1 MVSGSQTGACVVGL
15 RQDMEPRVKKGK
27 SSRDEGEKW
36 ERAQSYLGLEEN
48 FMGNSK
54 FILSMLS

>member
-1 MVSGSQTGACVVGL
+1 MVGL